1 MRRYR
6 DAVDAL
12 EDDANRADVF
22 LQCAKDRGRVAED
35 VDAFGRGDGEESW
48 EGGGEDKGG
57 TIDTLMFDDDA

>member
-1 MRRYR
+1 MRGYR

-22 LQCAKDRGRVAED
+22 LQSAKDRGRVAQN
-35 VDAFGRGDGEESW
+35 VDAFGRRDGEESW

-57 TIDTLMFDDDA
+57 PIDTLMVDDDA